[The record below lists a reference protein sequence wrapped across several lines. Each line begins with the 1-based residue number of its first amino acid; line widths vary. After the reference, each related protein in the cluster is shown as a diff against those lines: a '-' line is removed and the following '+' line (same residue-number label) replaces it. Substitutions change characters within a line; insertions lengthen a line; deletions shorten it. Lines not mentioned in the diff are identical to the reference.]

1 MKQKISRKLYTER
14 PWSTSDCLMWNEFV
28 SQREHYDIVS
38 KVRGSTLGQRNSES
52 FSKFRDF
59 NFEDPISSLHL
70 A

>member
-14 PWSTSDCLMWNEFV
+14 PWSTSDCLRWSEFV

-70 A
+70 T